1 MVDRSYASPSFTFD
15 STSPIILQ
23 SLTDIFSLY
32 RALLPIRY
40 AQQLQEVPAITMQ
53 AYNDGN
59 YLAEQLASFAL
70 PASSTLSLHDEITR
84 LTALSEHIYEDFLK
98 NQREGVDEE
107 RDIPKGL
114 EGAADYSI

>member
-1 MVDRSYASPSFTFD
+1 
-15 STSPIILQ
+15 
-23 SLTDIFSLY
+23 
-32 RALLPIRY
+32 
-40 AQQLQEVPAITMQ
+40 MQ

-70 PASSTLSLHDEITR
+70 PTSSTLSLHDEITR

-98 NQREGVDEE
+98 NQREGVDDE